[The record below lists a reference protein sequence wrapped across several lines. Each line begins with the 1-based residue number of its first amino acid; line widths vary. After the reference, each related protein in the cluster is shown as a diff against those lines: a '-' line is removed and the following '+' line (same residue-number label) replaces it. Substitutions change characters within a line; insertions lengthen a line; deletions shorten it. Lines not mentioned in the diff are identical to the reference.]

1 MDSTLKKFRA
11 LPWHYAPADS
21 AARFE
26 LKQRLARVGRG
37 EQLVTYS
44 DLVAGVTFR
53 LPNVQGGH
61 PFQLGVPDW
70 TDLHRAIIGDF
81 LGYLSME
88 SWEQGR
94 FLASALAVSKTTTE
108 PSEGFRA
115 LLKEVDLL
123 PAGGKTELILFW
135 SDQVRKAHAWFKD
148 RDW

>member
-1 MDSTLKKFRA
+1 MDATLKKFRA
-11 LPWHYAPADS
+11 IPWAYAPGDA
-21 AARFE
+21 AARAE
-26 LKQRLARVGRG
+26 LKRRLARVGRD

-53 LPNVQGGH
+53 LPNVQGGE
-61 PFQLGVPDW
+61 PFRLGVPDW

-88 SWEQGR
+88 SWEQGE

-123 PAGGKTELILFW
+123 PAGGKIEPILFW
-135 SDQVRKAHAWFKD
+135 SEQVRKAHNWF
-148 RDW
+148 RNHEW